1 MLRLL
6 VPATQWAAVRRWVL
20 LKRFYIHSISYFQ
33 APVQVGSVQEV
44 LQLFYFLFPG
54 TCPGGRRRRTTC
66 RCSLEPPG
74 DDEEEEVFVS
84 VPITSGWAVSSET
97 R

>member
-1 MLRLL
+1 MG
-6 VPATQWAAVRRWVL
+6 
-20 LKRFYIHSISYFQ
+20 SGEE
-33 APVQVGSVQEV
+33 VGSVQEV
-44 LQLFYFLFPG
+44 LQLFYFLFSGTCPGGFCPGGSTFILFSG

-74 DDEEEEVFVS
+74 EEKGEEVFVS
-84 VPITSGWAVSSET
+84 VSIASGLAVSSQT

>member
-20 LKRFYIHSISYFQ
+20 SRRFYNYSISYFQ
-33 APVQVGSVQEV
+33 APVQVGSVQEA
-44 LQLFYFLFPG
+44 LHLFYFLFSG
-54 TCPGGRRRRTTC
+54 TCLGGRRRRTTC